1 MLRRDSSACG
11 ITQKC
16 LFVEREMKNLKI
28 VRVNPIAKAML
39 GHRKSPQVVPPKK
52 GKKKPHKRV
61 RISVRSDIY
70 DTEI

>member
-1 MLRRDSSACG
+1 
-11 ITQKC
+11 
-16 LFVEREMKNLKI
+16 MKKI
-28 VRVNPIAKAML
+28 KIIRVNPVAKVML

-61 RISVRSDIY
+61 KFSVRSDKY

>member
-1 MLRRDSSACG
+1 MKNDLSVCG
-11 ITQKC
+11 TTHELQY
-16 LFVEREMKNLKI
+16 VERTMKKIKI

-39 GHRKSPQVVPPKK
+39 TDRKSPQVVPPKK

-61 RISVRSDIY
+61 KISVRSDIY